1 MFSSFSDPP
10 NTSHTPMPMS
20 RPRSLKHEYELYV
33 EHEIE
38 EYKDSV
44 PRSALLAIGDE
55 AVLALREQAQTT
67 LTEMVLWEEVDRI
80 IASRLRIPSFSTWK
94 RRRLKM
100 LQEFRRPE
108 HLGVLP
114 GGIAARELAAAPDGH
129 VLVAGTGDEG
139 AAMFLAAHGC
149 DVTALGREPDAVERV
164 MHAAEVAG
172 LSTRV
177 RGYVSDVATW
187 SPDVELRAVVC
198 TPAAFT
204 GLSAPERA
212 QAIAVLQS
220 ATADGGVHLV
230 QTIVAAHAA
239 LTLDE
244 LRSRYLGW
252 SISVEGDG
260 SAAPTFLAR
269 KTAAA

>member
-1 MFSSFSDPP
+1 
-10 NTSHTPMPMS
+10 MPMS

-55 AVLALREQAQTT
+55 AVAALRDQAQTT

-80 IASRLRIPSFSTWK
+80 IASRLRIPSYSTWR
-94 RRRLKM
+94 RRRLK
-100 LQEFRRPE
+100 LLKEFGRPE
-108 HLGVLP
+108 HLGLIPDGVV
-114 GGIAARELAAAPDGH
+114 ARELADGPEGH
-129 VLVAGTGDEG
+129 VLVAGTGNEG
-139 AAMFLAAHGC
+139 AAMYLAARGC
-149 DVTALGREPDAVERV
+149 DVTAIGREADAVERV
-164 MHAAEVAG
+164 IHAAELAG
-172 LSTRV
+172 LGTRV

-204 GLSAPERA
+204 GLSGAERA
-212 QAIAVLQS
+212 QAISVLQS

-230 QTIVAAHAA
+230 QTIVAAQAA
-239 LTLDE
+239 MTLEE
-244 LRSRYLGW
+244 LRMRYLGW

-260 SAAPTFLAR
+260 GDAPTFLAR